1 MHDTH
6 RSATARLDPA
16 RRAGDLLPLAD
27 FAVLLGTGYLS
38 ARLYALQAGSGWQ
51 MPDGLLWSAA
61 VLAAFVLYDACFTER
76 AGSGPWRAFG
86 ARALAFLAATLATA
100 FAASWLE
107 HAPAP
112 WFAAWLA
119 FALAACAA
127 LRLLMRRRLRPRAM
141 PAADDAHA
149 PHPGRIA
156 AALPVTVLVERPIRR
171 WHRVVKAGMDYTL
184 GGLATLALLP
194 ALGAIALAI
203 RLDGPGP
210 VLFKQRRHGYNNRE
224 FEIYKF
230 RTMRIG
236 ANPSADKMKQ
246 TERGDPRITRI
257 GRFLRKWSLDELP
270 QLFNVL
276 RGEMSLVG
284 PRPHAVVMRT
294 ADRLGEEI
302 VATYPHRHRVK
313 PGITGW
319 AQVHG
324 ARGAT
329 DTEAQLRRRIELD
342 LYYIEHCSPLLDLK
356 VLVMTCREVL
366 RATNAF

>member
-1 MHDTH
+1 MV
-6 RSATARLDPA
+6 
-16 RRAGDLLPLAD
+16 D

-38 ARLYALQAGSGWQ
+38 ARLHAVGESSAWQ
-51 MPDGLLWSAA
+51 TPDGLLWSAA
-61 VLAAFVLYDACFTER
+61 VLAAFLLYDACFAER
-76 AGSGPWRAFG
+76 AGPGSWRAFG

-100 FAASWLE
+100 FAARWLE
-107 HAPAP
+107 HVPVS
-112 WFAAWLA
+112 WVAAWLA
-119 FALAACAA
+119 LALVACTAV
-127 LRLLMRRRLRPRAM
+127 RVLMRRRLRPRAVDA
-141 PAADDAHA
+141 PADAHA

-156 AALPVTVLVERPIRR
+156 AALPVTVLAERPIRR
-171 WHRVVKAGMDYTL
+171 WHALVKAAMDYTL
-184 GGLATLALLP
+184 GGIATLALLP

-203 RLDGPGP
+203 RIDDPGP

-230 RTMRIG
+230 RTMRLG
-236 ANPSADKMKQ
+236 ANKSADAIKQ
-246 TERGDPRITRI
+246 TERDDPRVTRV

-294 ADRLGEEI
+294 EQRLGEEI
-302 VATYPHRHRVK
+302 VAAYPHRHRVK

-342 LYYIEHCSPLLDLK
+342 LYYIEHCSPLLDFK
-356 VLVMTCREVL
+356 VLLMTCREVL
-366 RATNAF
+366 RATNAY